1 MCTERC
7 LKFIANSDV
16 QVEQMPWGPHEWFS
30 RPGLTAATNLQMVR
44 VTMPPGCAH
53 EFHRHPC
60 FEELLYYL
68 EGEAEQ
74 WVGREKRTM
83 RPGEVVHV
91 PRDEVHGTYNVS
103 SKPLKF
109 LAVLSHAHF
118 DGPAVIDMSGE
129 EPWKSMRLARR

>member
-7 LKFIANSDV
+7 LRFIGASDV
-16 QVEQMPWGPHEWFS
+16 EIETTPWGPNEWFS
-30 RPGLTAATNLQMVR
+30 KPGLTAATNLQLVR
-44 VTMPPGCAH
+44 VTMQPGKAH

-74 WVGREKRTM
+74 WVGKQKRIM

-91 PRDEVHGTYNVS
+91 PRDEVHGTYNS
-103 SKPLKF
+103 SNKPIKF
-109 LAVLSHAHF
+109 LAVLSEAKF
-118 DGPAVIDMSGE
+118 DGPAVIDMSQD
-129 EPWKSMRLARR
+129 EPWKSMRRHAR

>member
-7 LKFIANSDV
+7 LRFVSGAEV
-16 QVEQMPWGPHEWFS
+16 VRETMPWGPHEWFS
-30 RPGLTAATNLQMVR
+30 RPGLTAATNLQLVR
-44 VTMPPGCAH
+44 VTMPPGKAH

-68 EGEAEQ
+68 EGECEQ
-74 WVGREKRTM
+74 WVGREKRLM

-103 SKPLKF
+103 KAPAKF
-109 LAVLSHAHF
+109 LAILSEAKF
-118 DGPAVIDMSGE
+118 DGPAVIDMSRDL
-129 EPWKSMRLARR
+129 PWRTLRG

>member
-7 LKFIANSDV
+7 LRFVSGAEV
-16 QVEQMPWGPHEWFS
+16 VRETMPWGPHEWFS
-30 RPGLTAATNLQMVR
+30 RPGLTAATNLQLVR
-44 VTMPPGCAH
+44 VTMPPGKAH

-68 EGEAEQ
+68 EGECEQ
-74 WVGREKRTM
+74 WVGREKRLM

-103 SKPLKF
+103 QAPAKF
-109 LAVLSHAHF
+109 LAILSEAKF
-118 DGPAVIDMSGE
+118 DGPALIDVSRDL
-129 EPWKSMRLARR
+129 PWRTLRG